1 MMTKA
6 RRHRKKFLLYCLYAW
21 GLSFLV
27 SILAIVADWTDIL
40 PDYLQPD
47 IGNRRCWFTRES
59 AAKTRCEMM

>member
-27 SILAIVADWTDIL
+27 SILAIDDV
-40 PDYLQPD
+40 
-47 IGNRRCWFTRES
+47 TRELVNANYRLLGKIVDS
-59 AAKTRCEMM
+59 VMRGLARS